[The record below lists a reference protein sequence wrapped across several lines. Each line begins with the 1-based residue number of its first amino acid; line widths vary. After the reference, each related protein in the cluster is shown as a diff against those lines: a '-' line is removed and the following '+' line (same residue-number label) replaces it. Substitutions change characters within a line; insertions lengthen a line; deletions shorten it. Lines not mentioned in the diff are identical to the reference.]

1 MSDLENKMNSAVSH
15 FEKELN
21 SLRTSRANPSMLDNI
36 LVDAYGSRT
45 PLNQLGNISVQ
56 DASTITIQVWD
67 SSLIKSIED
76 AISESNLGINPQTDG
91 QLIRLP
97 IPKLSEER
105 RKEIIKIASEF
116 AENSKVAIR
125 NIRRD
130 FIEASKNEKKDLN
143 LSEDDLKRKLNDIQK
158 ITDNNIEN
166 IDKIL
171 ELKKTDIL
179 KVQFLLNKLNHI
191 ALILDGN
198 KRWAKKNK
206 LSYINGYTKGF
217 ENIKN
222 LVTYSLSKQVAN
234 LTIFTLSSENFNR
247 SSINVIYEI
256 IYNNFSK
263 TFNDLVK
270 EKGIKIKIFG
280 SRKNLPNKILEIF
293 QNIEESSLN
302 NKNLN
307 LNIAFN
313 YGFKDEIKN
322 IITNITKKD
331 KNIKFDN
338 QKDIDNLFFLGAFPD
353 PDILIRT
360 GGYKRLSN
368 FIMYNLTYTELFFT
382 ETLWPDFSEKEFNL
396 IINQYLNIDRKYG
409 L

>member
-1 MSDLENKMNSAVSH
+1 M
-15 FEKELN
+15 
-21 SLRTSRANPSMLDNI
+21 
-36 LVDAYGSRT
+36 
-45 PLNQLGNISVQ
+45 
-56 DASTITIQVWD
+56 
-67 SSLIKSIED
+67 
-76 AISESNLGINPQTDG
+76 
-91 QLIRLP
+91 
-97 IPKLSEER
+97 
-105 RKEIIKIASEF
+105 
-116 AENSKVAIR
+116 
-125 NIRRD
+125 
-130 FIEASKNEKKDLN
+130 
-143 LSEDDLKRKLNDIQK
+143 
-158 ITDNNIEN
+158 
-166 IDKIL
+166 
-171 ELKKTDIL
+171 
-179 KVQFLLNKLNHI
+179 
-191 ALILDGN
+191 
-198 KRWAKKNK
+198 
-206 LSYINGYTKGF
+206 
-217 ENIKN
+217 
-222 LVTYSLSKQVAN
+222 VTYSLSKQVAN

-247 SSINVIYEI
+247 SSINIIYEI
-256 IYNNFSK
+256 IYKNFSK

-280 SRKNLPNKILEIF
+280 NRKNLPLKILKIF

-331 KNIKFDN
+331 KNIKLDN